1 MNRNCPIA
9 IPDTAAADRLMAARL
24 QALAHP
30 VRLAILRMLACR
42 DACCCKDVVRMV
54 GLAQSTV
61 SQHLK
66 VLVEA
71 GLVTYAPDRQAS
83 RYTLE
88 RAALRE
94 LATGIEGLLEEC
106 CAPALN
112 AGGKAE
118 DSEIG
123 WKNNIG

>member
-1 MNRNCPIA
+1 MNKHCAPHNSLVA
-9 IPDTAAADRLMAARL
+9 SRL

-30 VRLAILRMLACR
+30 ARLAILRMLACR
-42 DACCCKDVVRMV
+42 DACCCKDVVGVV

-71 GLVTYAPDRQAS
+71 GLVAYAPDRQAS
-83 RYTLE
+83 RYSLE

-94 LATGIEGLLEEC
+94 LATSINGLLEEC
-106 CAPALN
+106 CGAAPHES
-112 AGGKAE
+112 KSE

-123 WKNNIG
+123 CKNRIG